1 MKLLS
6 FTFSCIFLFA
16 SFLIAQEG
24 DKKEKNLSLL
34 DSLNWREWSPGVVPL
49 FTPEESLS
57 KFKVAPG
64 FRVELVAAEPLVKD
78 PVFVNWD
85 NLGRM
90 WVGEF
95 RTYMK
100 DLDGTG
106 ENERSSRVMVLEDT
120 DGDGRMDKSTAFVDD
135 MINVRSIAFV
145 EGGVLVVESGAIW
158 FCQDDD
164 GDLRCDQ
171 KTKLMDFATAAYDN
185 IEHAEN
191 GLSYSL
197 DNWMYNSKSSRK
209 LAWREGKLDGV
220 PSRPKRTMG
229 DGYGCLW

>member
-120 DGDGRMDKSTAFVDD
+120 DGDGRMDKSTSFVDD

-158 FCQDDD
+158 
-164 GDLRCDQ
+164 
-171 KTKLMDFATAAYDN
+171 
-185 IEHAEN
+185 
-191 GLSYSL
+191 
-197 DNWMYNSKSSRK
+197 
-209 LAWREGKLDGV
+209 
-220 PSRPKRTMG
+220 
-229 DGYGCLW
+229 

>member
-1 MKLLS
+1 MKFNRFLLYLILLWDLSS
-6 FTFSCIFLFA
+6 F
-16 SFLIAQEG
+16 AQEG

-85 NLGRM
+85 DQGRM

-95 RTYMK
+95 RPYMK

-106 ENERSSRVMVLEDT
+106 ENERASRVMVLEDT
-120 DGDGRMDKSTAFVDD
+120 DGDGRMDKSTPFVDD

-145 EGGVLVVESGAIW
+145 EGGVLVVESGAI
-158 FCQDDD
+158 
-164 GDLRCDQ
+164 
-171 KTKLMDFATAAYDN
+171 
-185 IEHAEN
+185 
-191 GLSYSL
+191 
-197 DNWMYNSKSSRK
+197 
-209 LAWREGKLDGV
+209 
-220 PSRPKRTMG
+220 
-229 DGYGCLW
+229 